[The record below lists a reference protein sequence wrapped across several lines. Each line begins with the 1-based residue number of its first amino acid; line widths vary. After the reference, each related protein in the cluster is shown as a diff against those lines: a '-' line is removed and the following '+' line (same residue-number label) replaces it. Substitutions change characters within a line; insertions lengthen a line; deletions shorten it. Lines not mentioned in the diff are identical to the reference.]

1 MWGWDKHKLHPCPA
15 LAPPDHVCICH
26 FTLLHV
32 GPPCE
37 LHELNRPLFTTMR
50 IDRYDYKNPIIIAIS
65 STCSQACSL
74 PRPRASQR
82 CANFEAAM
90 IVMSPSK
97 LNFTL
102 LVYIRVIG
110 VQGSTSSAWSIDCL
124 ELQCA
129 WQLGFTGA
137 SSRANAS
144 YSSGFLLGLGSWVI
158 FFTLLFRLY
167 IYQCILQAFHRVVY

>member
-1 MWGWDKHKLHPCPA
+1 MAHVGVRQTQATSMSRPC
-15 LAPPDHVCICH
+15 PPDHVGICH

-82 CANFEAAM
+82 CTNFEADM

-102 LVYIRVIG
+102 LVYIRVL
-110 VQGSTSSAWSIDCL
+110 VCREEAHPLPRVLTVL
-124 ELQCA
+124 
-129 WQLGFTGA
+129 
-137 SSRANAS
+137 S
-144 YSSGFLLGLGSWVI
+144 YNVHGNWALREHHQEPMLA
-158 FFTLLFRLY
+158 T
-167 IYQCILQAFHRVVY
+167 LQAFF